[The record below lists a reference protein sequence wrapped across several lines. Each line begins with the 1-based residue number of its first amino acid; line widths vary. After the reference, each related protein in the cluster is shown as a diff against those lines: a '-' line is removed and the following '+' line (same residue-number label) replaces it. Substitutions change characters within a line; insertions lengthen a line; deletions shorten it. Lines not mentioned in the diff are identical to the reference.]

1 MQNEKRGYD
10 GCFFTKVKSPFRTK
24 DHEIA
29 IHDGDLKLPKVLI
42 PQYVVTF

>member
-29 IHDGDLKLPKVLI
+29 THDGDLK
-42 PQYVVTF
+42 TFGNIFDSKRAL